1 MPIIRLCTIELRA
14 INSTAQLHF
23 LNGNTFKKKK
33 NKKRLIRSNIW
44 SNKLDRSH
52 QVVFFPTMK

>member
-23 LNGNTFKKKK
+23 LNGNTFK
-33 NKKRLIRSNIW
+33 NKKTKRDSSVVTYGATSWIDLI
-44 SNKLDRSH
+44 KLS
-52 QVVFFPTMK
+52 FFQL

>member
-23 LNGNTFKKKK
+23 LNGNTFKK
-33 NKKRLIRSNIW
+33 NKKQ
-44 SNKLDRSH
+44 KETH
-52 QVVFFPTMK
+52 P

>member
-23 LNGNTFKKKK
+23 LNGNTFK